1 MHVHVVVNGLQVK
14 DVVDSGVTH
23 NFMATK
29 KASKLGLKLE
39 DDTNQIKTVNSKAQ
53 KIHGVSKN
61 VLMQVGDQNGTC
73 SLLCVPLDDFDLI
86 LGIDFLLKAK
96 VALISYLGGLMVLD
110 EIQSYFMQ
118 VLRAKDS
125 DKGQHEMLSAI
136 QLKKSLEQ
144 GQKTY
149 VTTLIEIKEG
159 QSMEV
164 LDSVVG
170 ILKEQRCDVC
180 ITSQR
185 VATSAAH

>member
-73 SLLCVPLDDFDLI
+73 SLLCVPLDDFNLI
-86 LGIDFLLKAK
+86 LGIDFVLKAK

-110 EIQSYFMQ
+110 EIQSYFVQ

-164 LDSVVG
+164 LYSVVR

>member
-14 DVVDSGVTH
+14 DMVDSGVAH

-73 SLLCVPLDDFDLI
+73 SLLCVPLDDFNLI
-86 LGIDFLLKAK
+86 LGIDFVLKAK
-96 VALISYLGGLMVLD
+96 MALISYLGGLMVLD

-118 VLRAKDS
+118 VLRAKNS
-125 DKGQHEMLSAI
+125 DKG
-136 QLKKSLEQ
+136 
-144 GQKTY
+144 
-149 VTTLIEIKEG
+149 
-159 QSMEV
+159 
-164 LDSVVG
+164 
-170 ILKEQRCDVC
+170 
-180 ITSQR
+180 
-185 VATSAAH
+185 

>member
-73 SLLCVPLDDFDLI
+73 SLLCVPLDDFNLI
-86 LGIDFLLKAK
+86 LGIDFVLKAK
-96 VALISYLGGLMVLD
+96 MALISYLGGLMVLD